1 MPSHVAGKPD
11 KSHEAA
17 DQARL
22 PGVRLILP
30 LQKEEAQLFF
40 HFFCRLSKRRHAEGF
55 NSHALTHQWNN
66 CLFGFGVV

>member
-30 LQKEEAQLFF
+30 LQKEEALLFF
-40 HFFCRLSKRRHAEGF
+40 FFS
-55 NSHALTHQWNN
+55 
-66 CLFGFGVV
+66 LFLQVVPEETR